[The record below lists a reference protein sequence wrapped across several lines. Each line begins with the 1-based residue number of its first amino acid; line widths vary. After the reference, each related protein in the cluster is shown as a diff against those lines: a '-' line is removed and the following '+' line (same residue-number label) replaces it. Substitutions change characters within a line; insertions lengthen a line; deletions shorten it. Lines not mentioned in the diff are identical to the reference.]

1 MSRSVPNR
9 ELKEISEEMRA
20 LADPKKAKVMQGFF
34 KTGPG
39 QYGQGDV
46 FLGITVPE
54 SRKIAKRHAD
64 AGMDAVKDLLYS
76 KIHEERLVALL
87 MLVDKYGREPQDVA
101 KFYLDNLGQVNNW
114 DLVDLTAP
122 KILGPFLEKSDRSLL
137 YRLARSKVLWERR
150 VAILATYHF
159 IRAGDFSD
167 ALKISEILLCDEH
180 DLMHKAVGWMLRE
193 IGKRDMKAEEAFLK
207 KHYRKMSRTMLRYAI
222 ERFPGRKRQAYLKGA
237 A

>member
-1 MSRSVPNR
+1 MLIEQLRKD
-9 ELKEISEEMRA
+9 LHA
-20 LADPKKAKVMQGFF
+20 LADPDKAKILQSFF

-46 FLGITVPE
+46 FLGVTVLK
-54 SRKIAKRHAD
+54 SRQLAKKY
-64 AGMDAVKDLLYS
+64 AGVSLDEVKDLLYS
-76 KIHEERLVALL
+76 KIHEERLIGLLILVERYEDDPRGVA
-87 MLVDKYGREPQDVA
+87 R
-101 KFYLDNLGQVNNW
+101 FYLKNLRQVNNW

-137 YRLARSKVLWERR
+137 YDLARSKVLWKRR
-150 VAILATYHF
+150 VAIIATFHF

-193 IGKRDMKAEEAFLK
+193 IGKRDIKTEDAFLK
-207 KHYRKMSRTMLRYAI
+207 MHHKKMPRTMLRYAI
-222 ERFPGRKRQAYLKGA
+222 ERFSGQKRRAYLEGRP
-237 A
+237 